1 MTTEFEVKFLEINH
15 EVIHQRLIS
24 VGAENKYRER
34 LMKRNVYMDEDP
46 TRLSHQGKWLR
57 LRDEGDKV
65 TLTLKQ
71 EQGYHIESVKEV
83 EIVVDDFEK
92 THTLILGLGFVQKSY
107 QETRREKWMLDGIEV
122 VIDTWPWIP
131 TFIEIEGKNEDGVKK
146 VSEKLELDW
155 DERMF
160 GGVAKIYHKY
170 FQADEDTINNFP
182 RIVFDD
188 FVPWSKKND

>member
-1 MTTEFEVKFLEINH
+1 MTTEFEVKFLEIDGDALR
-15 EVIHQRLIS
+15 QKLIS
-24 VGAENKYRER
+24 VGAQNIYRER

-57 LRDEGDKV
+57 LRDEGDKI

-83 EIVVDDFEK
+83 EIEINDFEK
-92 THTLILGLGFVQKSY
+92 AHTLVLGLGFIQKSY
-107 QETRREKWMLDGIEV
+107 QETRREKWILDDVEI

-131 TFIEIEGKNEDGVKK
+131 TFVEIEGKNK
-146 VSEKLELDW
+146 VDVQEVSGKLEMEW
-155 DERMF
+155 DKRMF
-160 GGVAKIYHKY
+160 GGVAKIYRKY
-170 FQADEDTINNFP
+170 FQIDEDTINNFP

-188 FVPWSKKND
+188 PAPWEKIK